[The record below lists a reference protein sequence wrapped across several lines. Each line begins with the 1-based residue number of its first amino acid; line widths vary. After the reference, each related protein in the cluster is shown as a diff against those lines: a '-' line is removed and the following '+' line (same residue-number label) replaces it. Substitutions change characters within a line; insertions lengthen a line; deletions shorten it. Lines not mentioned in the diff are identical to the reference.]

1 MAKRYLTWLTL
12 FRINM
17 PHSEKYRIRTQEIME
32 KDLKL
37 VWDSHQFKVHI
48 NQTDIYIAPEDCS
61 PFPVKAIVEEQDT
74 SLVLEPADEIHEYND
89 TRPLWYLSNTR
100 ELQKVYQPGEV
111 IVKSFNPMRFLAI
124 VHDLDCDPTWNTDW
138 INAAIENVFDL
149 CCDKELASLALP
161 VLGSQFGKID
171 NETFIKLLVT
181 QLQHKQSDFPEQI
194 WLIVPAHQCQRVYD
208 CLTLLATKLH
218 SR

>member
-1 MAKRYLTWLTL
+1 MK
-12 FRINM
+12 
-17 PHSEKYRIRTQEIME
+17 

-48 NQTDIYIAPEDCS
+48 NQINIYIAPEDCS

-100 ELQKVYQPGEV
+100 ELQKGYQAGEV

-124 VHDLDCDPTWNTDW
+124 VHDLDCDPTWSTDW
-138 INAAIENVFDL
+138 IKAAIENVFGL
-149 CCDKELASLALP
+149 CCDKELVSLALP

-171 NETFIKLLVT
+171 NETFLKLLVK

-208 CLTLLATKLH
+208 CLNESITH
-218 SR
+218 RYC